1 MNNLKKMAV
10 FLFAVLCM
18 VLLPFSQVRAE
29 NEVMLVYAHVPEG
42 WENPCVWAWADDG
55 TGAFDA
61 WPGGQMKQDADNEG
75 WYYLYVPT
83 ATGAN
88 VIINAN
94 EGSVQTADY
103 KTDSKNVWITITD
116 SETVEVSNDPQTA
129 GELPVYEKLVT
140 VNVQAPDD
148 WEFPSLWAW
157 SAPDGT
163 NAFANWPGQELTAGT
178 DGWYSYE
185 VPAWVNSIIV
195 NGNLGTVQ
203 TTDIS
208 VEPGKD
214 VWLVVTDADNYELF
228 YEKPQVETP
237 QEELITVHAKAPA
250 DWQFPSLW
258 AWSAPDGTNV
268 FANWPGQELTAGED
282 GWFSY
287 DIPGW
292 VNSVIINGNLGGI
305 QTSDISIETGKDV
318 WIVVTDAENYMVYYE
333 EPELAEESTEPE
345 TEPETAGTAEVQ
357 ETVTEPEKKGN
368 TVLLVG
374 AGVAVLAAC
383 GIGGGV
389 VYSRKKRG

>member
-1 MNNLKKMAV
+1 MNKLKKMAA

-18 VLLPFSQVRAE
+18 VLLPFTQARAE
-29 NEVMLVYAHVPEG
+29 NEVMIVYAHVPEG

-61 WPGGQMKQDADNEG
+61 WPGEQMKQDEDNEG

-83 ATGAN
+83 AAGAN

-94 EGSVQTADY
+94 EGTVQTADY
-103 KTDSKNVWITITD
+103 KTGSKNVWLTITD
-116 SETVEVSNDPQTA
+116 ADTVEVSNDPQTV
-129 GELPVYEKLVT
+129 GELPAYEKLVT

-163 NAFANWPGQELTAGT
+163 NVFANWPGQELTAGT

-185 VPAWVNSIIV
+185 IPAWVNSIIV

-214 VWLVVTDADNYELF
+214 IWLVVTDADNYELF

-237 QEELITVHAKAPA
+237 QEDLITVHAKAPA

-282 GWFSY
+282 GWLSY
-287 DIPGW
+287 DIPNW
-292 VNSVIINGNLGGI
+292 VNSIIINGNLGGV

-318 WIVVTDAENYMVYYE
+318 WVVVTDAENYEVYYE
-333 EPELAEESTEPE
+333 EPEIVEESTEPE
-345 TEPETAGTAEVQ
+345 VTAEPAAAQ

-368 TVLLVG
+368 SALVVG

-389 VYSRKKRG
+389 VYSRKKKG

>member
-1 MNNLKKMAV
+1 MNKLKKMAA

-18 VLLPFSQVRAE
+18 VLLPFTQVRAE
-29 NEVMLVYAHVPEG
+29 NEVMIVYAHVPEG

-61 WPGGQMKQDADNEG
+61 WPGEQMKQDEDNEG

-83 ATGAN
+83 ASGAN

-94 EGSVQTADY
+94 EGTVQTADY
-103 KTDSKNVWITITD
+103 KTGSKNVWLTITD
-116 SETVEVSNDPQTA
+116 ADTVEVSNDPQTV
-129 GELPVYEKLVT
+129 GELPAYEKLVT

-163 NAFANWPGQELTAGT
+163 NVFANWPGQELTAGT

-214 VWLVVTDADNYELF
+214 IWLVVTDADNYELF

-237 QEELITVHAKAPA
+237 QEDLITVHAKAPA

-282 GWFSY
+282 GWLSY
-287 DIPGW
+287 DIPNW
-292 VNSVIINGNLGGI
+292 VNSIIINGNLGGV

-318 WIVVTDAENYMVYYE
+318 WVVVTDAENYEVYYE
-333 EPELAEESTEPE
+333 EPEIVEESTEPE
-345 TEPETAGTAEVQ
+345 VTAEPAAVQ

-368 TVLLVG
+368 SALVVG

-389 VYSRKKRG
+389 VYSRKKKG